1 MSVQKQRPAQTVT
14 ERTHFVG
21 INTPMG
27 SDASIYILRQRV
39 YEDGHVMNLPGTFN
53 KSWSDIKEM
62 PSAAVYLADC
72 QNAKTLDDLFI
83 AKKTFF
89 DALTA
94 EE

>member
-1 MSVQKQRPAQTVT
+1 MSTQKRIPEQIIT

-27 SDASIYILRQRV
+27 SDASIYILRQIV
-39 YEDGHVMNLPGTFN
+39 YEDGHVMNLPGAFN

-72 QNAKTLDDLFI
+72 QNANTLDDLFI

-89 DALTA
+89 DALTS